1 MKEKCRFCSLRT
13 LTSVTVLLVLFTGT
27 AAIGQGIPITARE
40 SGEQMT
46 MALVDLN
53 ASYHQLNEDQKP
65 RLLKQMQRLAAK
77 RLQLLQL
84 LLAER
89 PSEVLRLAV
98 PAAVSASFPTPVQNL
113 MEQPAAAEG
122 TLEIAYEDG
131 FTRAKAHY
139 FLNTPGGGR
148 LEIHFAVAPS
158 TDVVTGSTVRIHGV
172 RLGKDIAVNSGRD
185 RSGMELLRPV
195 QLAGTTGQF
204 NTLVIMVNFQD
215 NPTLQP
221 FTAATVQNIVF
232 TQTSNWD
239 MENSFQQTWLTGD
252 VAGWFTIPVLSTNC
266 DTGSIK
272 TDARSAAQA
281 AGYNLANYTRFI
293 YLMSSNT
300 GCSSWWGYSIIGGS
314 DVWVNG
320 EYNISTH
327 VFAHEMG
334 HNFGMYHAHTVDCGT
349 LVICSNGTYTEYGD
363 WIDDMGASSFS
374 NSAEFGAFHKE
385 QLGWIG
391 SGSQPPLVTVTSS
404 GVYTLAPYESQD
416 SGAKALKILQSGTT
430 NSYYYVE
437 YRQALGA
444 DAFLSAY
451 SDIMSGVVMHL
462 ASPSNANSDDLLD
475 MTPTSPS
482 SFNHPAL
489 TVGNLYNDAAAGVSI
504 QPLTV
509 GSTATVQVTLSNSC
523 AHANPTVAI
532 APSTG
537 PWVSA
542 GTPVNFTLTVTNN
555 DNSYCTSSS
564 FNLSDAVPSGWIA
577 VLGAQSLTLAPGAH
591 GSANLQVTSPV
602 GTANGYYNFS
612 ATATNASAPSYAA
625 TASGT
630 YVVSNVTLTMTVTT
644 NSQSYTRGQT
654 VTVTSTV
661 LANGQP
667 QPGAGVTVVI
677 TKSDHTTV
685 TLTGT
690 TGSAGTS
697 VVTYRLR
704 THDPTGTYTVQS
716 SASYG
721 GQQAQASTSFTVH

>member
-1 MKEKCRFCSLRT
+1 MKKKCWFCSLCT
-13 LTSVTVLLVLFTGT
+13 FTSVIVTLVVSSC
-27 AAIGQGIPITARE
+27 AAAAEQNIPKSARQA
-40 SGEQMT
+40 GEQMT
-46 MALVDLN
+46 MSLV
-53 ASYHQLNEDQKP
+53 QLNVAYRKASDAQRP
-65 RLLKQMQRLAAK
+65 QVLGQMKKLAS
-77 RLQLLQL
+77 RRSQLLHSL
-84 LLAER
+84 LDET
-89 PSEVLRLAV
+89 PSEVVRLAI
-98 PAAVSASFPTPVQNL
+98 PDAVSAGFPAPLQSL
-113 MEQPAAAEG
+113 IEQPVEAEG
-122 TLEIAYEDG
+122 TLQVAYEDG
-131 FTRAKAHY
+131 FARARLHY
-139 FLNTPGGGR
+139 FLNTVSER
-148 LEIHFAVAPS
+148 LEVHFAIAPS
-158 TDVVTGSTVRIHGV
+158 TGVVTGSTVRIHGV
-172 RLGKDIAVNSGRD
+172 RLGRDVAVSSGKDRG
-185 RSGMELLRPV
+185 GMELLRPA
-195 QLAGTTGQF
+195 QLAGTMGQF

-272 TDARSAAQA
+272 TDARSAAQT

-334 HNFGMYHAHTVDCGT
+334 HNLGMYHAHTVDCGT
-349 LVICSNGTYTEYGD
+349 LVICSSGTYSEYGD

-391 SGSQPPLVTVTSS
+391 SGSQPPLLTVTSS

-416 SGAKALKILQSGTT
+416 SGAKALKILQSSST

-444 DAFLSAY
+444 DTFLSAY

-489 TVGNLYNDAAAGVSI
+489 TAGNVYNDAAAGVSI

-509 GSTATVQVTLSNSC
+509 GTTATVQVTLSNSC
-523 AHANPTVAI
+523 AHANPTVTI

-537 PWVSA
+537 PWVAA

-555 DNSYCTSSS
+555 DSSYCTSSS
-564 FNLSDAVPSGWIA
+564 FNLSDAVPSGWSA

-591 GSANLQVTSPV
+591 SSTNLQVTSPA
-602 GTANGYYNFS
+602 GTANGYYNFT
-612 ATATNASAPSYAA
+612 ATASNASAPSYAA
-625 TASGT
+625 TASAT

-654 VTVTSTV
+654 VTITSTV

-667 QPGAGVTVVI
+667 QPGANVTVVI

-716 SASYG
+716 SASYNS
-721 GQQAQASTSFTVH
+721 QQAQASTSFTVH